1 MTRWRLRSLTH
12 CKRVVAPRRRLA
24 SIRLGEFRQDFP
36 NRLLNEMKIAL
47 TGGIACGK
55 SLASKFL
62 GEFGVETLDA
72 DDIVHELV
80 PVEERRRLA
89 AAVFRDQHVRHALEA
104 KLHPI
109 VKARMREWLQETSNA
124 IRVAV
129 VPLLFEVHWNEE
141 FDIICCVTSSREEQ
155 IARMVTS
162 RGYSREEAEARMAAQ
177 MPIAEKAAQSH
188 YVIENNGTAEALRLQ
203 VQAWV
208 EWLKE
213 RI

>member
-1 MTRWRLRSLTH
+1 M
-12 CKRVVAPRRRLA
+12 VAPRRRLA

>member
-1 MTRWRLRSLTH
+1 
-12 CKRVVAPRRRLA
+12 
-24 SIRLGEFRQDFP
+24 
-36 NRLLNEMKIAL
+36 MKIAL